1 MLIEVPLL
9 LRIVRVDSKTIFDSD
24 YPIEEDSCSERQVCC
39 ARALIATVDGSLTGG
54 PPDHATNDV
63 GLPRFRQR
71 FRNNIIMSL
80 QIDLC
85 PNQWLYISVSTLGTT
100 QGSHTCIHGPVVDF
114 TRWLD

>member
-9 LRIVRVDSKTIFDSD
+9 LRIVRVGCKIIFDSD
-24 YPIEEDSCSERQVCC
+24 YTVEEDNCSEKTGLLCQ
-39 ARALIATVDGSLTGG
+39 ALIATVDCSLTGG
-54 PPDHATNDV
+54 PPDDATNDV

-71 FRNNIIMSL
+71 FRNNIITSL

-100 QGSHTCIHGPVVDF
+100 
-114 TRWLD
+114 